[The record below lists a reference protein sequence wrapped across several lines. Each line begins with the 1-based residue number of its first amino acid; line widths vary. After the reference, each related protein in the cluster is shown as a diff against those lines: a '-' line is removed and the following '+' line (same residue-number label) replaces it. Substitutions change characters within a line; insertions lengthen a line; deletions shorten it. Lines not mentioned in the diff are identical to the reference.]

1 MYFFL
6 SNFISLKGELLYP
19 QTASLRECMVAMVA
33 FVCLFPVC
41 HHNNDDDDGKNDDGN
56 DDDDDDEKARTR
68 NLVDV
73 HGR

>member
-1 MYFFL
+1 
-6 SNFISLKGELLYP
+6 
-19 QTASLRECMVAMVA
+19 MVA

-41 HHNNDDDDGKNDDGN
+41 HHNNDDDDGNDDGG
-56 DDDDDDEKARTR
+56 DDDNDDDEKARTR